1 MWNSTSNMSYPVL
14 DTRIPAVTY
23 VYSSIAI
30 TRRLYRNAEFKDLY
44 LKTLAYHLKNTFNPE
59 RMNKIVDELA
69 KEIEPEMPNH
79 IKRWSSLGPSSMN
92 NWYNNLNSFKQMI
105 KNRYNYVLGNLK
117 SQFYLSNDE
126 YNKYFG
132 ELK

>member
-1 MWNSTSNMSYPVL
+1 
-14 DTRIPAVTY
+14 
-23 VYSSIAI
+23 
-30 TRRLYRNAEFKDLY
+30 
-44 LKTLAYHLKNTFNPE
+44 
-59 RMNKIVDELA
+59 MNKIVDELA

-79 IKRWSSLGPSSMN
+79 IKRWGSLGPSSMN
-92 NWYNNLNSFKQMI
+92 NWRNNLYNFKQMI
-105 KNRYNYVLGNLK
+105 KNRYNYVLRNIK